1 MPKCGLLS
9 VLVHSLQ
16 TGVIP
21 DAYIVPISV
30 SYDRIVEGDF
40 NQEQMGVRKPRESFF
55 SAIK

>member
-16 TGVIP
+16 TGAIP
-21 DAYIVPISV
+21 DAFIVPIAV

-40 NQEQMGVRKPRESFF
+40 NREQMGFQKPKESLI